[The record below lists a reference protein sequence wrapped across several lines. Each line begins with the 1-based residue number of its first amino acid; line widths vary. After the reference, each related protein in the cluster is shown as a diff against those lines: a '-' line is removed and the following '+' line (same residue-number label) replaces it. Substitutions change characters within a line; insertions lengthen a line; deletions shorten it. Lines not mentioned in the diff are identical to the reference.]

1 MHQLLATG
9 GRCGGHWP
17 VEDAHWCLRT
27 ATQAVP
33 KGFEGSIAP
42 RLAFRISVH
51 VIEISWSQVTAL
63 WMSERPRYAS
73 HASSSDRC
81 DYWGNGQPNHV
92 KRLVGV
98 QQLAVI
104 DFRLDEQDQ
113 NLRMT

>member
-1 MHQLLATG
+1 MPTG
-9 GRCGGHWP
+9 AYGRLHRLF
-17 VEDAHWCLRT
+17 LRVSRV
-27 ATQAVP
+27 QR
-33 KGFEGSIAP
+33 SIAP
-42 RLAFRISVH
+42 RLAFGTSVH
-51 VIEISWSQVTAL
+51 VIEIYWSQVSAL

-73 HASSSDRC
+73 HAWTNDRC
-81 DYWGNGQPNHV
+81 DYWGNGQPNLV